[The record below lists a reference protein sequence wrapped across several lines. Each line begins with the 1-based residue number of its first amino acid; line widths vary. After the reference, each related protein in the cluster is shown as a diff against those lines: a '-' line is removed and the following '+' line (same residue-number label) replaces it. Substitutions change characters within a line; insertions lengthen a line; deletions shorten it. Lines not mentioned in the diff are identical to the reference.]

1 MFFRVRPCPKPCPI
15 RQRFDIDG
23 LRQGRIALKKG
34 QWIEVTDKEREV
46 IELMRAGE
54 YGEMTVQFTKGQPK
68 ISRVT
73 LDFRHGKLT
82 ERQAALALLPRM
94 REKYEEESLSL
105 Q

>member
-1 MFFRVRPCPKPCPI
+1 VI
-15 RQRFDIDG
+15 EG

-34 QWIEVTDKEREV
+34 QWIEVTDEEREV

-54 YGEMTVQFTKGQPK
+54 YGEMTVQFTKGEPK

-82 ERQAALALLPRM
+82 ERQAALALLPGL
-94 REKYEEESLSL
+94 REKYEEETLSL